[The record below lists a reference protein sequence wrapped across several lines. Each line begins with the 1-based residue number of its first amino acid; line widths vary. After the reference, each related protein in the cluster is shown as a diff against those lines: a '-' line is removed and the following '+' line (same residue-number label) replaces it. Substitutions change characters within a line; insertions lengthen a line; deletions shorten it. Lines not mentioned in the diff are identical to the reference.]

1 MTKLDDAIYNLLK
14 NYYEI
19 MDFFNNRD
27 EAFYI
32 YIYIYIIKRK
42 KHFVLGA
49 LGLGPAPSIYKEQP
63 LSFSFFAQENN
74 PI

>member
-27 EAFYI
+27 EAFFFI
-32 YIYIYIIKRK
+32 FLFFIKKFKVQKRK
-42 KHFVLGA
+42 EKKK
-49 LGLGPAPSIYKEQP
+49 KE
-63 LSFSFFAQENN
+63 
-74 PI
+74 

>member
-27 EAFYI
+27 EAFFFFI
-32 YIYIYIIKRK
+32 IIIKRK

-49 LGLGPAPSIYKEQP
+49 LGLGPAP
-63 LSFSFFAQENN
+63 
-74 PI
+74 

>member
-19 MDFFNNRD
+19 MDFFNNSD
-27 EAFYI
+27 EAFFFLFFYF
-32 YIYIYIIKRK
+32 YIYIIKRK

-49 LGLGPAPSIYKEQP
+49 LGLGPAP
-63 LSFSFFAQENN
+63 
-74 PI
+74 